1 MIPRIELLSEKKL
14 VGCHEEMSLSDDK
27 TAQLW
32 QNFGPRIKELG
43 NRVSAD
49 KISLQIFPPKYH
61 QKFNP
66 SNVFIK
72 WTAVEVGNFNNTPK
86 GLDTLILSQ
95 GEYAV
100 FDYKG
105 RSSDQT
111 IFEYIFKKWLPN
123 SKYYIDNRPHFEV
136 LGINYNNLDASSEEE
151 IWIPIRT
158 NKIE

>member
-32 QNFGPRIKELG
+32 QDFGPRIKELR

-66 SNVFIK
+66 SNVFVK
-72 WTAVEVGNFNNTPK
+72 WAAVEVGNFNNTPK
-86 GLDTLILSQ
+86 GLDKLILSQ
-95 GEYAV
+95 A
-100 FDYKG
+100 
-105 RSSDQT
+105 

-136 LGINYNNLDASSEEE
+136 LGINYNNLDTSSEEE